1 MLPKNLAIKRNL
13 TMNTKHNHH
22 LQTNIIIIFQIQDF
36 FVNIRKLFIMR
47 MKNRYHDDKLS
58 LRKKFYP
65 ICLQQDADYLV
76 SLNEI
81 HMYR

>member
-13 TMNTKHNHH
+13 TMNTKHQHH

-36 FVNIRKLFIMR
+36 LSILENFLLWGWKTDIMTTSY
-47 MKNRYHDDKLS
+47 RYA
-58 LRKKFYP
+58 KKFYP